1 MDTTWELHKPY
12 LQKSTLLM
20 SLLKRAEMTGMRN
33 IEEEKEELP
42 KPGETGME
50 QDLRGRIRGS
60 RDSVMVRM
68 PHHHHHVLPHQLRSG
83 QALAS
88 HQCVLGLIPG
98 SCIICVLVS
107 LLLILYFAP
116 RAFSPSTLVFPPPQ
130 KPTLFKF
137 QLNPG
142 MHRHYF

>member
-1 MDTTWELHKPY
+1 MLSSAAMCAHSIIINCTNLSMFLLTDVVVHALDTTWELHKPY

-50 QDLRGRIRGS
+50 QVLRVRIRGN
-60 RDSVMVRM
+60 RDSVVVRM
-68 PHHHHHVLPHQLRSG
+68 PHHHHHVLPRSG

-88 HQCVLGLIPG
+88 HQRVPSLIPG
-98 SCIICVLVS
+98 SCMTYSRRGTSRKIW
-107 LLLILYFAP
+107 
-116 RAFSPSTLVFPPPQ
+116 
-130 KPTLFKF
+130 
-137 QLNPG
+137 
-142 MHRHYF
+142 